1 MDGATAWRIFTN
13 TGSIEAY
20 LAYLQFKDVKKD
32 ADNDK
37 GKRPDPQDQ
46 RYTG

>member
-1 MDGATAWRIFTN
+1 MDKDAAWRIFTN

-37 GKRPDPQDQ
+37 GKRADTQDQ